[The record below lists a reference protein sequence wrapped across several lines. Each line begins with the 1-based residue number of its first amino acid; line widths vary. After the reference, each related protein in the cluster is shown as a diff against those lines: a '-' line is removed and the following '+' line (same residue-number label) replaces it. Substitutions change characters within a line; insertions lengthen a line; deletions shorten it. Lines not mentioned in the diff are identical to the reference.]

1 MSTSDVK
8 PTRME
13 LIETK
18 RKIKLKSGYKLLKM
32 KRDGLIME
40 FFELLPKVKDLR
52 SQLSV
57 LYSDAMEKLAIAV
70 AADGKTA
77 LESAA
82 NCLNKAP
89 EVELSSKNIM
99 GVVVPSVEVT
109 AVEKSLEDRGYGLI
123 GTSIRVDEA
132 VHAFEKLSEMIILA
146 AEGETTMKK
155 LLDEIES
162 TKRRVNALEF
172 KVIPNLEEV
181 AKYIS
186 FRLEELEKKAFSVFK
201 TYQRIMDWLIEQIED
216 PDKRVRLFKTM
227 VIISQ
232 GMVVL
237 GILIFIWLFK
247 VSAFQSI

>member
-18 RKIKLKSGYKLLKM
+18 RKIKLSKSGYKLLKM

-52 SQLSV
+52 SQLSA

-172 KVIPNLEEV
+172 KVIPNLEEI

-186 FRLEELEKKAFSVFK
+186 FRLEELERESIFGLK
-201 TYQRIMDWLIEQIED
+201 RI
-216 PDKRVRLFKTM
+216 K
-227 VIISQ
+227 
-232 GMVVL
+232 G
-237 GILIFIWLFK
+237 
-247 VSAFQSI
+247 

>member
-18 RKIKLKSGYKLLKM
+18 RKIKLSKSGYKLLKM

-52 SQLSV
+52 SQLSE
-57 LYSDAMEKLAIAV
+57 LYSDAMEKLSIAV

-172 KVIPNLEEV
+172 KVIPNLEEI

-186 FRLEELEKKAFSVFK
+186 FRLEELERESIFGLK
-201 TYQRIMDWLIEQIED
+201 RI
-216 PDKRVRLFKTM
+216 K
-227 VIISQ
+227 
-232 GMVVL
+232 G
-237 GILIFIWLFK
+237 
-247 VSAFQSI
+247 

>member
-1 MSTSDVK
+1 MTIADVK

-18 RKIKLKSGYKLLKM
+18 RKIKLSKGGYKLLKM

-52 SQLSV
+52 SQLSA
-57 LYSDAMEKLAIAV
+57 LYSDAMEKLAIAI
-70 AADGKTA
+70 AADGKNA

-132 VHAFEKLSEMIILA
+132 VHSFEKLSEMIILA

-172 KVIPNLEEV
+172 KVIPNLEEI

-186 FRLEELEKKAFSVFK
+186 FRLEELERESIFGLK
-201 TYQRIMDWLIEQIED
+201 RI
-216 PDKRVRLFKTM
+216 K
-227 VIISQ
+227 
-232 GMVVL
+232 G
-237 GILIFIWLFK
+237 
-247 VSAFQSI
+247 

>member
-1 MSTSDVK
+1 MSIADVK

-13 LIETK
+13 LIETR
-18 RKIKLKSGYKLLKM
+18 RKIKLSKRGYKLLKM

-52 SQLSV
+52 NQLSA
-57 LYSDAMEKLAIAV
+57 LYILAMEKLSIAV
-70 AADGKTA
+70 AAEGTTA

-82 NCLNKAP
+82 NCLNKSP

-99 GVVVPSVEVT
+99 GVVVPSVKVT
-109 AVEKSLEDRGYGLI
+109 SVEKSLEDRGYGLI

-132 VHAFEKLSEMIILA
+132 VHAFEKLAEMIILA

-155 LLDEIES
+155 ILDEIES

-172 KVIPNLEEV
+172 KVIPNLEEI

-186 FRLEELEKKAFSVFK
+186 FRLEELERESIFGLK
-201 TYQRIMDWLIEQIED
+201 RI
-216 PDKRVRLFKTM
+216 KN
-227 VIISQ
+227 
-232 GMVVL
+232 
-237 GILIFIWLFK
+237 
-247 VSAFQSI
+247 

>member
-18 RKIKLKSGYKLLKM
+18 RKIKLSKSGYKLLKM

-52 SQLSV
+52 GQLSD
-57 LYSDAMEKLAIAV
+57 LYVDAMEKLAIAV

-89 EVELSSKNIM
+89 EVELSSNNIM
-99 GVVVPSVEVT
+99 GVVVPAVKVT
-109 AVEKSLEDRGYGLI
+109 LVEKSLEDRGYGLV

-186 FRLEELEKKAFSVFK
+186 FRLEELERESIFGLK
-201 TYQRIMDWLIEQIED
+201 RI
-216 PDKRVRLFKTM
+216 K
-227 VIISQ
+227 
-232 GMVVL
+232 G
-237 GILIFIWLFK
+237 
-247 VSAFQSI
+247 

>member
-1 MSTSDVK
+1 MSASDVK

-18 RKIKLKSGYKLLKM
+18 RKIKLSKSGYKLLKM

-52 SQLSV
+52 SQLSA

-172 KVIPNLEEV
+172 KVIPSLEEI

-186 FRLEELEKKAFSVFK
+186 FRLEELERESIFGLK
-201 TYQRIMDWLIEQIED
+201 RI
-216 PDKRVRLFKTM
+216 K
-227 VIISQ
+227 
-232 GMVVL
+232 G
-237 GILIFIWLFK
+237 
-247 VSAFQSI
+247 

>member
-1 MSTSDVK
+1 MTIADVK

-18 RKIKLKSGYKLLKM
+18 RKIKLSKGGYKLLKM

-52 SQLSV
+52 NQLSI
-57 LYSDAMEKLAIAV
+57 LYKDAMEKLSIAV

-82 NCLNKAP
+82 NCLNKSP

-99 GVVVPSVEVT
+99 GVVVPSVKVT

-155 LLDEIES
+155 ILDEIES

-172 KVIPNLEEV
+172 KVIPNLEEI

-186 FRLEELEKKAFSVFK
+186 FRLEELERESIFGLK
-201 TYQRIMDWLIEQIED
+201 RI
-216 PDKRVRLFKTM
+216 KN
-227 VIISQ
+227 
-232 GMVVL
+232 
-237 GILIFIWLFK
+237 
-247 VSAFQSI
+247 

>member
-1 MSTSDVK
+1 MSIADVK

-18 RKIKLKSGYKLLKM
+18 RKIKLSKSGYKLLKM

-52 SQLSV
+52 GQLSE
-57 LYSDAMEKLAIAV
+57 LYKDAMEKLAIAV

-89 EVELSSKNIM
+89 EVELSSNNIM
-99 GVVVPSVEVT
+99 GVVVPAVKVT
-109 AVEKSLEDRGYGLI
+109 PVEKSLEDRGYGLV
-123 GTSIRVDEA
+123 GTSLRVDEA
-132 VHAFEKLSEMIILA
+132 VHAFENLSEMVILA

-162 TKRRVNALEF
+162 TKRRVNALEL
-172 KVIPNLEEV
+172 KVIPNLEEI

-186 FRLEELEKKAFSVFK
+186 FRLEELERESIFGLK
-201 TYQRIMDWLIEQIED
+201 RI
-216 PDKRVRLFKTM
+216 K
-227 VIISQ
+227 
-232 GMVVL
+232 G
-237 GILIFIWLFK
+237 
-247 VSAFQSI
+247 

>member
-1 MSTSDVK
+1 MSIADVK

-13 LIETK
+13 LIETR
-18 RKIKLKSGYKLLKM
+18 RKIKLSKGGYKLLKM

-52 SQLSV
+52 NQLSA
-57 LYSDAMEKLAIAV
+57 LYISAIEKLSIAV
-70 AADGKTA
+70 AAEGTTA

-82 NCLNKAP
+82 NCLNKSP

-99 GVVVPSVEVT
+99 GVVVPSVKVT
-109 AVEKSLEDRGYGLI
+109 SVEKSLEDRGYGLI

-155 LLDEIES
+155 ILDEIES

-172 KVIPNLEEV
+172 KVIPNLEDI

-186 FRLEELEKKAFSVFK
+186 FRLEELERESIFGLK
-201 TYQRIMDWLIEQIED
+201 RI
-216 PDKRVRLFKTM
+216 KN
-227 VIISQ
+227 
-232 GMVVL
+232 
-237 GILIFIWLFK
+237 
-247 VSAFQSI
+247 

>member
-18 RKIKLKSGYKLLKM
+18 RKIKLSKSGYKLLKM

-52 SQLSV
+52 SQLSL
-57 LYSDAMEKLAIAV
+57 LYSNAMEKLAIAV

-186 FRLEELEKKAFSVFK
+186 FRLEELERESIFGLK
-201 TYQRIMDWLIEQIED
+201 RI
-216 PDKRVRLFKTM
+216 K
-227 VIISQ
+227 
-232 GMVVL
+232 G
-237 GILIFIWLFK
+237 
-247 VSAFQSI
+247 

>member
-18 RKIKLKSGYKLLKM
+18 RKIKLSKSGYKLLKM

-52 SQLSV
+52 SQLSE

-89 EVELSSKNIM
+89 KVELSSTNI
-99 GVVVPSVEVT
+99 SVTYLVSFIGMFRSLAFLSNVFNIVLPVQS
-109 AVEKSLEDRGYGLI
+109 AV
-123 GTSIRVDEA
+123 
-132 VHAFEKLSEMIILA
+132 
-146 AEGETTMKK
+146 
-155 LLDEIES
+155 
-162 TKRRVNALEF
+162 
-172 KVIPNLEEV
+172 
-181 AKYIS
+181 
-186 FRLEELEKKAFSVFK
+186 
-201 TYQRIMDWLIEQIED
+201 
-216 PDKRVRLFKTM
+216 
-227 VIISQ
+227 
-232 GMVVL
+232 
-237 GILIFIWLFK
+237 
-247 VSAFQSI
+247 

>member
-1 MSTSDVK
+1 MTIADVK

-18 RKIKLKSGYKLLKM
+18 RKIKLSKGGYKLLKM

-52 SQLSV
+52 NQLSK
-57 LYSDAMEKLAIAV
+57 LYKDAMEKLSVAV
-70 AADGKTA
+70 AADGKIA

-82 NCLNKAP
+82 NCLNKSP

-99 GVVVPSVEVT
+99 GVVVPSVKVT

-155 LLDEIES
+155 ILDEIES

-172 KVIPNLEEV
+172 KVIPNLEEI

-186 FRLEELEKKAFSVFK
+186 FRLEELERESIFGLK
-201 TYQRIMDWLIEQIED
+201 RI
-216 PDKRVRLFKTM
+216 KN
-227 VIISQ
+227 
-232 GMVVL
+232 
-237 GILIFIWLFK
+237 
-247 VSAFQSI
+247 

>member
-1 MSTSDVK
+1 MSSSDVK

-18 RKIKLKSGYKLLKM
+18 RKIKLSKSGYKLLKM

-186 FRLEELEKKAFSVFK
+186 FRLEELERESIFGLK
-201 TYQRIMDWLIEQIED
+201 RI
-216 PDKRVRLFKTM
+216 K
-227 VIISQ
+227 
-232 GMVVL
+232 G
-237 GILIFIWLFK
+237 
-247 VSAFQSI
+247 

>member
-1 MSTSDVK
+1 MSTADVK

-18 RKIKLKSGYKLLKM
+18 RKIKLSKSGYKLLKM

-52 SQLSV
+52 GQLSE
-57 LYSDAMEKLAIAV
+57 LYKDAMEKLSIAV

-89 EVELSSKNIM
+89 EVELSSNNIM
-99 GVVVPSVEVT
+99 GVVVPAVKVT
-109 AVEKSLEDRGYGLI
+109 PVEKSLEDRGYGLV

-172 KVIPNLEEV
+172 KVIPNLEEI

-186 FRLEELEKKAFSVFK
+186 FRLEELERESIFGLK
-201 TYQRIMDWLIEQIED
+201 RI
-216 PDKRVRLFKTM
+216 K
-227 VIISQ
+227 S
-232 GMVVL
+232 
-237 GILIFIWLFK
+237 
-247 VSAFQSI
+247 

>member
-1 MSTSDVK
+1 
-8 PTRME
+8 ME

-18 RKIKLKSGYKLLKM
+18 RKIKLSKGGYKLLKM

-52 SQLSV
+52 GQLSD
-57 LYSDAMEKLAIAV
+57 LYKDAVEKLSIAV

-89 EVELSSKNIM
+89 EVELSSNNIM
-99 GVVVPSVEVT
+99 GVVVPAVKVT
-109 AVEKSLEDRGYGLI
+109 PVEKSLEDRGYGLV

-186 FRLEELEKKAFSVFK
+186 FRLEELERESIFGLK
-201 TYQRIMDWLIEQIED
+201 RI
-216 PDKRVRLFKTM
+216 K
-227 VIISQ
+227 S
-232 GMVVL
+232 
-237 GILIFIWLFK
+237 
-247 VSAFQSI
+247 

>member
-1 MSTSDVK
+1 MSIADVK

-18 RKIKLKSGYKLLKM
+18 RKIKLSKGGYKLLKM
-32 KRDGLIME
+32 KRDGLIIE
-40 FFELLPKVKDLR
+40 FFKLLPKVKDLR
-52 SQLSV
+52 NQLSI
-57 LYSDAMEKLAIAV
+57 LYKVAMENLSIAV
-70 AADGKTA
+70 AADGKMA

-82 NCLNKAP
+82 NCLNKSP

-99 GVVVPSVEVT
+99 GVVVPSVKVT

-155 LLDEIES
+155 ILDEIES

-172 KVIPNLEEV
+172 KVIPNLEEI

-186 FRLEELEKKAFSVFK
+186 FRLEELERESIFGLK
-201 TYQRIMDWLIEQIED
+201 RI
-216 PDKRVRLFKTM
+216 KN
-227 VIISQ
+227 
-232 GMVVL
+232 
-237 GILIFIWLFK
+237 
-247 VSAFQSI
+247 

>member
-18 RKIKLKSGYKLLKM
+18 RKIKLSKSGYKLLKM

-52 SQLSV
+52 SQLSA
-57 LYSDAMEKLAIAV
+57 LYSDAMEKLAIAI

-172 KVIPNLEEV
+172 KVIPSLEEI

-186 FRLEELEKKAFSVFK
+186 FRVEELERESIFGLK
-201 TYQRIMDWLIEQIED
+201 RI
-216 PDKRVRLFKTM
+216 K
-227 VIISQ
+227 
-232 GMVVL
+232 G
-237 GILIFIWLFK
+237 
-247 VSAFQSI
+247 

>member
-1 MSTSDVK
+1 MTIADVK

-18 RKIKLKSGYKLLKM
+18 RKIKLSKGGYKLLKM

-52 SQLSV
+52 SQLSK

-70 AADGKTA
+70 AADGKNA

-132 VHAFEKLSEMIILA
+132 VHSFEKLSEMIILA

-172 KVIPNLEEV
+172 KVIPNLEEI

-186 FRLEELEKKAFSVFK
+186 FRLEELERESIFGLK
-201 TYQRIMDWLIEQIED
+201 RI
-216 PDKRVRLFKTM
+216 K
-227 VIISQ
+227 
-232 GMVVL
+232 G
-237 GILIFIWLFK
+237 
-247 VSAFQSI
+247 